1 MLQLLM
7 QLTILILAIP
17 VMLRSLSTLVN
28 TGSGTTLVL
37 LAISYYQYNMLST
50 ILEGF

>member
-1 MLQLLM
+1 M
-7 QLTILILAIP
+7 QLTILILALP
-17 VMLRSLSTLVN
+17 VILRSMGTLVN

-37 LAISYYQYNMLST
+37 LAINYYQKNMLST